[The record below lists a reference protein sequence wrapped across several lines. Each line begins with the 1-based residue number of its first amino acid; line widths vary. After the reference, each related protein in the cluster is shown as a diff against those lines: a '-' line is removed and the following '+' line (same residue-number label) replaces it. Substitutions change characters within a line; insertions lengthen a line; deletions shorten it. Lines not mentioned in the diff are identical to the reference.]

1 MTGGAAGQPMGPRGT
16 PSAATAPLLR
26 LDGYEGPLD
35 LLLELARTQKVD
47 LQRISM
53 LQLVEQYLAAVDGV
67 RPELAADWLVMAAW
81 LAWLKSRLLLPDPL
95 APEEGEAAAD
105 LLQARLAELAEM
117 REAAAWLQA
126 RPMLGRDV
134 WARGAPEPLCEVDR
148 SGLSLD
154 LGQLLGAYL
163 ACGRWRTRRRVYRPP
178 PQRFLSVS
186 EAVQRLRR
194 LLGDGAEW
202 RGLDRFLPGLAG
214 SEAADRPRR
223 AALAA
228 LLVAGLELARDGVL
242 ELRQEQPFGPVLL
255 RPSAAVTG
263 AAAMREAAE

>member
-1 MTGGAAGQPMGPRGT
+1 MSGGAAGSPVWSDGT
-16 PSAATAPLLR
+16 RPAAAAPLLR

-117 REAAAWLQA
+117 RGAAAWLQA
-126 RPMLGRDV
+126 RPALGREV
-134 WARGAPEPLCEVDR
+134 WARGAPEPLCAVDR

-163 ACGRWRTRRRVYRPP
+163 ACGRRRTRRSVYRPP
-178 PQRFLSVS
+178 RPRFLTVS
-186 EAVQRLRR
+186 EAAQHLRR

-202 RGLDRFLPGLAG
+202 RGLARFLPGLAG

-255 RPSAAVTG
+255 RPRETVTRETV
-263 AAAMREAAE
+263 MREAAE